1 MGYHSPMPAHRREAT
16 EREIETLLL
25 RVELLIARLDR
36 LDGDPD
42 SEANGDEADGSFAE
56 DDFCHFV
63 GSMPGCPVAD
73 PGGCEFG
80 GLEA

>member
-1 MGYHSPMPAHRREAT
+1 MGFHSITPTHRREAA

-36 LDGDPD
+36 MDGDPD
-42 SEANGDEADGSFAE
+42 IEANGDEADGTFSE
-56 DDFCHFV
+56 DEFFRFE
-63 GSMPGCPVAD
+63 GTMPGCPISD

-80 GLEA
+80 GLEH

>member
-1 MGYHSPMPAHRREAT
+1 MGFSLPIPAHRREAT

-42 SEANGDEADGSFAE
+42 VEANGDEADGSFAE
-56 DDFCHFV
+56 DESFYFA
-63 GSMPGCPVAD
+63 GTMPGCPISD

-80 GLEA
+80 GLEI